1 MRIFCQITL
10 EKKKYTGKDYAKIG
24 IIAGIITI
32 PLIIAYGTA
41 GYFDEDGIEFWS
53 DWDCDQMT
61 EFAKTDS
68 FNRISEEQHRLY
80 NIDMAPCIEEP

>member
-1 MRIFCQITL
+1 M
-10 EKKKYTGKDYAKIG
+10 EKKYTPKDYLKIAVIGCIIG
-24 IIAGIITI
+24 I
-32 PLIIAYGTA
+32 PLFIAYYTA
-41 GYFDEDGIEFWS
+41 GYLEEDGIKFWS

-61 EFAKTDS
+61 EFAMTED